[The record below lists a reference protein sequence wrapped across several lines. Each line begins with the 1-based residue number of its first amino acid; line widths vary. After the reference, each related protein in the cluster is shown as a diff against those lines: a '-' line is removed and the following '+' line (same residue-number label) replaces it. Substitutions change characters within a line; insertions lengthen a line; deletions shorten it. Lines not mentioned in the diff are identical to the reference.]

1 MTTIKVGA
9 GPFMKSSL
17 KNLDLDKFS
26 IIRYYRS
33 CSSTPQSAIP
43 AGILISLI
51 WPEAGIRVVL
61 PQFETESITIFGRDG
76 KNMCWIQFFTWPDQP
91 SPSGSLKL
99 PVFTWLLQRQG
110 FPVWDFGDVALGSW
124 PIAASG
130 PIARNQTETKSTSH
144 GLCILSWRACVHVW
158 HNGSIGSL
166 PAARLKSMSLC
177 GGVWAHVEQRSGKKM
192 PLWRIALQK

>member
-26 IIRYYRS
+26 IIRYYCS

-110 FPVWDFGDVALGSW
+110 FPVWDFGEVALAIRQLTYSCKW
-124 PIAASG
+124 TNSQKPNRDKKYEPRTVHSQL
-130 PIARNQTETKSTSH
+130 ARM
-144 GLCILSWRACVHVW
+144 CACVTQWLHW
-158 HNGSIGSL
+158 L
-166 PAARLKSMSLC
+166 PTSS
-177 GGVWAHVEQRSGKKM
+177 
-192 PLWRIALQK
+192 